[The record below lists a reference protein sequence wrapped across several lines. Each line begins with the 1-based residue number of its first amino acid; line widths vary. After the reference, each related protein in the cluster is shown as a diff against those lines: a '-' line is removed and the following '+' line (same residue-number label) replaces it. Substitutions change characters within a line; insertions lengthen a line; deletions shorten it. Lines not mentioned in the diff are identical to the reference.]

1 MEITQNIFK
10 KIILLNIFS
19 FIIVVIIEKIIET
32 GIPLYTTYD
41 ALESKLHKGFLSFI
55 KEDISEIISLIWA
68 ILYFIGIGLLYFL
81 KPIGRSLF
89 LISFIILYVFETL
102 SGDGIYYGLT
112 SIINDLTIFLD
123 FFILYLIYLSPFK
136 KEFEKQS

>member
-1 MEITQNIFK
+1 M
-10 KIILLNIFS
+10 
-19 FIIVVIIEKIIET
+19 IIET
-32 GIPLYTTYD
+32 GIPLYATYD
-41 ALESKLHKGFLSFI
+41 TLDSKLHKGFVSFI
-55 KEDISEIISLIWA
+55 KEDIFEIISLIWT
-68 ILYFIGIGLLYFL
+68 ILYLIGIGSLYFL

-89 LISFIILYVFETL
+89 LISFIILYVFTTL
-102 SGDGIYYGLT
+102 SGDDIYYGLT